1 MDSDDAIISSALST
15 SASGRVHSDTQPA
28 AANQLNSAAA
38 DHSRQHV
45 TRAPQG
51 ILNGDVVMQDVQDAV
66 QSSAGGQESGMLAGD
81 SALSVPS
88 TANATQHSGDSTQS
102 DKDVAQLGFALQ
114 FVVQGL
120 RNGGGP
126 TLMPLL
132 VQLLPYL
139 MKTQVGCFIRSDQ
152 SITLG
157 ALGAF
162 RLSMH

>member
-1 MDSDDAIISSALST
+1 MDSDDAILSSALGT
-15 SASGRVHSDTQPA
+15 SASGRVDSDTQPA

-45 TRAPQG
+45 NGASQG
-51 ILNGDVVMQDVQDAV
+51 IPNGDVVMQDVQDAV
-66 QSSAGGQESGMLAGD
+66 QSSAGGQESDMLGRD
-81 SALSVPS
+81 STLSVPS
-88 TANATQHSGDSTQS
+88 TANATQQSEDLTQS

-120 RNGGGP
+120 RNGAGS

-139 MKTQVGCFIRSDQ
+139 MKTQVGCLIIFDQ
-152 SITLG
+152 SMTFG
-157 ALGAF
+157 ALGAV
-162 RLSMH
+162 RLSMY